1 LKKLTLIPIY
11 NEERHIKGVLE
22 SVWNCYDGDILIV
35 NDGSTDRS
43 AEILAGLS
51 GVKVITHPH
60 NIGYGRSLADGFR
73 YAVENG
79 YDFLVTIDCDE
90 QHEPHHIPEI
100 FRAVADTDVYSASRY
115 LREAEENDEPPAD
128 RYRINMA
135 ITGMINSVTGYRLTD
150 GFCGLKGY
158 RVKPLAKMDLRQNGY
173 AFPIE
178 FWIQAWRLGLK
189 ITEFPIERIY
199 RNLNRTFGANLDD
212 PDKRLRYYREV
223 LRSEVQRWRISSP
236 LELTRTI

>member
-1 LKKLTLIPIY
+1 LKKLTVIPIY
-11 NEERHIKGVLE
+11 NEERHIKGVLA
-22 SVWNCYDGDILIV
+22 SVRNYYEGDILVV
-35 NDGSTDRS
+35 NDGSTDGS
-43 AEILAGLS
+43 AEILAGYH
-51 GVKVITHPH
+51 GVEVITHPR

-73 YAVENG
+73 YAVEND

-100 FRAVADTDVYSASRY
+100 FRAVADTDIHSASRY

-135 ITGMINSVTGYRLTD
+135 ITGMVNDITGYDLTD

-158 RVKPLAKMDLRQNGY
+158 RVKPLAEMDLRQDGY

-189 ITEFPIERIY
+189 VTEFPIERIY
-199 RNLNRTFGANLDD
+199 KNLNRTFGSTLDD
-212 PDKRLRYYREV
+212 PEKRLRYYREV
-223 LRSEVQRWRISSP
+223 LRNEVQRWRTSSP